1 MCAFGIFLLS
11 ICSDTIMLDRI
22 IRFSIQNKLIIG
34 LFTLALIVWGGYSLT
49 RLPIDALPD
58 ITNNQV
64 QVITRSPALAAQE
77 IERLV
82 TFPIEQTMATIPDI
96 VEIRSLSRFGLSVV
110 TIVFTDKT
118 DVYWARQ
125 QISERLNEARSQI
138 PAGTGEPTIGPVSTG
153 LGEIYQYVIYAKPGF
168 EKRYSPT
175 ELRSIQDWVVR
186 RQLLGTPG
194 VADVSSF
201 GGLLKQYEIAI
212 DPDRLRS
219 YGLSIGDLF
228 TALSRNNQNTGGAYI
243 DKKPNAYF
251 IRTEGLVTNLDDIGR
266 IVVRR
271 TAGRTPVLIRD
282 VATVQFGSAVRYGAL
297 TRNGEG
303 EAVGALVLMLKGEN
317 ANTVIGKV
325 KTRMEQIRRTLPE
338 GVDVHAFLD
347 RSELVGRAIGTVTK
361 NLIEGALIVIFV
373 LILFLGNL
381 RAGLIVASVIP
392 LAMLFAVSLMNFF
405 GVSGNL
411 MSLGAIDFGL
421 IVDGAVIIVEA
432 SLHHLG
438 LIKLAR
444 LTQEQMDEEVYE
456 SASRIRD
463 SAAFGEV
470 IILIVY
476 LPILALVGIEGK
488 MFGPMAQV
496 VAFAI
501 AGAFILSLTY
511 VPMMSALF
519 LSKNLAHK
527 QTISDR
533 MMALFHRG
541 YEPALRGAMRMK
553 ALVLGISVALLVGAV
568 WLFTTLGGEF
578 IPTLNEGDFAV
589 EVRVRTGSSLSQTID
604 KVLQASALL
613 KKQFPEVREVIGK
626 TGAGEIPTD
635 PMPIEATDLMVILK
649 PQAEWTSA
657 TSQNELATKMAE
669 ALEVIPGVEF
679 GFQQPIQ
686 MRFNELISGA
696 KQDVAIKIFGED
708 LAELTR
714 LAGQVNGLVSKV
726 SGATDVYVEQVS
738 GLPQIVVQVDR
749 EALARYGLSVDE
761 VNQTVSAAF
770 AGQSAGLVYEGERR
784 YDLTVR
790 LAQSGRSS
798 IEDVRN
804 LTIPVPDGPAVPL
817 SQLASVELRPGPNQI
832 QREDAKRRLTVAF
845 NVRGR
850 DVESVV
856 LELQQKINNQIKF
869 PTGYYVTYGGQFEN
883 LIEAR
888 DRLSIAVP
896 VSLAL
901 IFGLLFLT
909 FGSARQ
915 SLLIFSAIPL
925 AAIGG
930 ILALWLRDMPFSIS
944 AGVGFIALFGVAV
957 LNGIVLIGEFNRLR
971 LAGETD
977 LVKVIYAGT
986 AVRLRPVLMT
996 ATVASLG
1003 FLPMALSSS
1012 AGAEVQ
1018 KPLAT
1023 VVIGG
1028 LITATLLT
1036 LFVLPV
1042 LYVMIE
1048 RRFGKKFGQPKPDAK
1063 PVAVSVA
1070 NWLLIGL
1077 IGLSPLWA
1085 TSTQAQVT
1093 AQPSV
1098 ARPNQTQTG
1107 NGGNLSLAQALQ
1119 QAGSNNPQL
1128 RVSQLNVGYQQ
1139 SLRATAGDV
1148 GKTDIATTVGQYNSR
1163 YIDQSFTIGQRLPS
1177 PVLVRG
1183 LRSLADARTA
1193 GAEAE
1198 GRLTR
1203 ADLARQVKATYYQL
1217 WYVQSQ
1223 AGFLRSQDSL
1233 FVAIARGA
1241 EVRRRTGEGTLLE
1254 QTAAEVQRRQAQTAL
1269 NQNALDAQILARQ
1282 LQTLLASSA
1291 PPTVPD
1297 VPLTERIL
1305 PIVDSSML
1313 AQNPELALLGGQI
1326 EVARRETDVE
1336 AARLKPDFTVGLTN
1350 QSLQGFQ
1357 TLPDGAGDRFYGFGN
1372 RFTYGQVGVSIPLFA
1387 KPLKARV
1394 AAARIGQQR
1403 AEAQRTARERSLEG
1417 EVATTIQTY
1426 QKDRQALAYYR
1437 DSALPQATLIR
1448 EQVTKAYRAGEIGYV
1463 ELLQNLRTVSEIQT
1477 GYLAALNDLNQ
1488 TLINL
1493 DFLLGRID

>member
-1 MCAFGIFLLS
+1 
-11 ICSDTIMLDRI
+11 MLDRI
-22 IRFSIQNKLIIG
+22 ILFSIQNKLIVG
-34 LFTLALIVWGGYSLT
+34 LLTLALMGWGGYSLS

-64 QVITRSPALAAQE
+64 QIITRSPSLAAQE

-82 TFPIEQTMATIPDI
+82 TFPIEQTMATVPEI
-96 VEIRSLSRFGLSVV
+96 VEVRSISRFGLSVV
-110 TIVFTDKT
+110 TIVFNDDTDL
-118 DVYWARQ
+118 YWARQ
-125 QISERLNEARSQI
+125 QISERLVDARSQI

-168 EKRYSPT
+168 ENRYSPT
-175 ELRSIQDWVVR
+175 ELRTIQDWVVR
-186 RQLLGTPG
+186 RQLLGTSG

-212 DPDRLRS
+212 DPNRLRS

-243 DKKPNAYF
+243 DKKPSAYF

-271 TAGRTPVLIRD
+271 TSGRTPILIRD

-297 TRNGEG
+297 TRNGED
-303 EAVGALVLMLKGEN
+303 EAVGGLVLMLKGQN
-317 ANTVIGKV
+317 ANVVIGQV
-325 KTRMEQIRRTLPE
+325 KTRIEQIRRTLPE
-338 GVDVHAFLD
+338 GVDIHAFLD
-347 RSELVGRAIGTVTK
+347 RSELVDRAINTVTQ

-392 LAMLFAVSLMNFF
+392 LAMLFAVSMMNFF

-421 IVDGAVIIVEA
+421 LIDGAVIIVEA

-438 LIKLAR
+438 LVKLSR
-444 LTQEQMDEEVYE
+444 LSQQQMDEEVYE
-456 SASRIRD
+456 SASRIRS
-463 SAAFGEV
+463 SAAFGEI

-496 VAFAI
+496 VVFAI

-519 LSKNLAHK
+519 LSKTIAHK
-527 QTISDR
+527 QTFSDR
-533 MMALFHRG
+533 MMAFFQRG
-541 YEPALRGAMRMK
+541 YQPLLRGAMQTK
-553 ALVLGISVALLVGAV
+553 ALVLGVSVALLAGAV
-568 WLFTTLGGEF
+568 WLFITLGGEF
-578 IPTLNEGDFAV
+578 IPQLNEGDFAV
-589 EVRVRTGSSLSQTID
+589 ELRVRTGSSLTQTID
-604 KVLQASALL
+604 KSLQAGRLL
-613 KKQFPEVREVIGK
+613 RKQFPEVREVIGK
-626 TGAGEIPTD
+626 IGAGEIPTD
-635 PMPIEATDLMVILK
+635 PMPVEACDLMVLLK
-649 PQAEWTSA
+649 PQSEWQSA
-657 TSQNELATKMAE
+657 SSMEELAANMAE
-669 ALEVIPGVEF
+669 ALEAIPGVEF

-696 KQDVAIKIFGED
+696 KQDVAIKVFGED
-708 LAELTR
+708 LTELTR
-714 LAGQVNGLVSKV
+714 LAKQINNLVGSV
-726 SGATDVYVEQVS
+726 SGATDRYVEQVS

-749 EALARYGLSVDE
+749 ESLARHGLSVDE
-761 VNQTVSAAF
+761 VNQTVAAAF

-784 YDLTVR
+784 YDLMVR
-790 LAQSGRSS
+790 LAEQERGS
-798 IEDVRN
+798 IDDVRA
-804 LTIPVPDGPAVPL
+804 LTIPVPDGPPVPL
-817 SQLASVELRPGPNQI
+817 SQLANVELRPGPNQI
-832 QREDAKRRLTVAF
+832 QREDAKRRLTVGF

-856 LELQQKINNQIKF
+856 LELQERLTSQIKF
-869 PTGYYVTYGGQFEN
+869 PPGYYVTYGGQFEN

-888 DRLSIAVP
+888 NRLSIAVP
-896 VSLAL
+896 VALAL
-901 IFGLLFLT
+901 IFLLLFLT
-909 FGSARQ
+909 VGSVRQ

-930 ILALWLRDMPFSIS
+930 VLALWLRDMPFSIS

-971 LAGETD
+971 LAGKTD
-977 LVKVIYAGT
+977 LVNVIFEGT

-1028 LITATLLT
+1028 LVSATLLT

-1042 LYVMIE
+1042 LYVLIE
-1048 RRFGKKFGQPKPDAK
+1048 RRFGQAFGRPKLT
-1063 PVAVSVA
+1063 VASVTVSASVTG
-1070 NWLLIGL
+1070 WFILGL
-1077 IGLSPLWA
+1077 IAISSLWSPLV
-1085 TSTQAQVT
+1085 QAQVT
-1093 AQPSV
+1093 AQPV
-1098 ARPNQTQTG
+1098 ATLPSPG
-1107 NGGNLSLAQALQ
+1107 SDKGLLLAQALQ
-1119 QAGSNNPQL
+1119 QAGANNPL
-1128 RVSQLNVGYQQ
+1128 VRVSQLNVGYQQ
-1139 SLRATAGDV
+1139 ALRGTAGEV
-1148 GKTDIATTVGQYNSR
+1148 GKTDVGTTFGQYNSR
-1163 YIDQSFTIGQRLPS
+1163 YIDQSFTVVQRLPN
-1177 PVLVRG
+1177 PTLVRG
-1183 LRSLADARTA
+1183 LRSLADARA
-1193 GAEAE
+1193 QGAEAE
-1198 GRLTR
+1198 GRLSYTE
-1203 ADLARQVKATYYQL
+1203 LARQVKATYYQL
-1217 WYVQSQ
+1217 WYVQSL

-1233 FVAIARGA
+1233 YAAIARGA

-1254 QTAAEVQRRQAQTAL
+1254 LTAAQVQLRQAQTAL
-1269 NQNALDAQILARQ
+1269 FQNKLDAQILARQ
-1282 LQTLLASSA
+1282 LQTLLASST
-1291 PPTVPD
+1291 PPVLPD
-1297 VPLTERIL
+1297 TPLTERVL
-1305 PIVDSSML
+1305 PLIDSTML
-1313 AQNPELALLGGQI
+1313 IQNPELAQLNSQI
-1326 EVARRETDVE
+1326 DIARRETDVE
-1336 AARLKPDFTVGLTN
+1336 AARLRPDFTLGIAN

-1357 TLPDGAGDRFYGFGN
+1357 TLPDGAGERFYGFGN

-1387 KPLKARV
+1387 KPLKARLE
-1394 AAARIGQQR
+1394 AARIGQQR
-1403 AEAQRTARERSLEG
+1403 AEAQRTALQRTLEG
-1417 EVATTIQTY
+1417 EVATAVQTY
-1426 QKDRQALAYYR
+1426 QKNQQALIYYR
-1437 DSALPQATLIR
+1437 ESALPQATLIR
-1448 EQVTKAYRAGEIGYV
+1448 EQVTKAYGAGEIGYV

-1488 TLINL
+1488 TLISL
-1493 DFLLGRID
+1493 DFLLGRTD